1 MLPAYLSLYVYSN
14 SEDNDITTSK
24 KIRNS
29 LNIILF
35 VGVGFVALFSLSAVI
50 VSLSSELI
58 GDLIPFLSILLSM
71 LILYFGIGELK
82 GEQIFS
88 SKISSLSSKIGN
100 PKNTNPIGF
109 ILFGVSYGLASVG
122 CALPIFISV
131 VTKSITRLPREG
143 NPPPRIVETSSGML
157 NSIGLANI
165 GVEEYINKMIP
176 KYNNMDIPIIMNIAG
191 SSEEEYC
198 EVMDLV
204 ESVSSNIV
212 GYEIN
217 ISCPNVKV
225 GGMEFGVDCELT
237 EKLTSQL
244 RKRTERLLI
253 MKLSPNV
260 TDISAIAQSAANGGA
275 DAVSAINT
283 LVGMSINIQ
292 SMKSN
297 IHYGFAGL
305 SGPAIKP
312 VGIASVYKIHQS
324 VKIPIIGIGGIKS
337 SDDVLEY
344 MLAGAFAVE
353 IGTANYRD
361 PNVGNNIISDIN
373 NFLDENNIK
382 SINQIIGKVKL
393 GK

>member
-1 MLPAYLSLYVYSN
+1 MPKVSTSLGKVEFKN
-14 SEDNDITTSK
+14 P
-24 KIRNS
+24 
-29 LNIILF
+29 
-35 VGVGFVALFSLSAVI
+35 VFVASGTYGYGNEI
-50 VSLSSELI
+50 SELI
-58 GDLIPFLSILLSM
+58 DINNLG
-71 LILYFGIGELK
+71 
-82 GEQIFS
+82 
-88 SKISSLSSKIGN
+88 
-100 PKNTNPIGF
+100 
-109 ILFGVSYGLASVG
+109 A
-122 CALPIFISV
+122 V
-131 VTKSITRLPREG
+131 VTKSITRYPREG

-176 KYNNMDIPIIMNIAG
+176 EYNHMNTPIIMNIAG

-204 ESVSSNIV
+204 ESVSSNII

-225 GGMEFGVDCELT
+225 GGMEFGVDCDLT
-237 EKLTSQL
+237 ERLTSKL

-260 TDISAIAQSAANGGA
+260 TDISSIARSAANGGA

-283 LVGMSINIQ
+283 VVGMSINVQ

-305 SGPAIKP
+305 SGPSIKP
-312 VGIASVYKIHQS
+312 IGIASVYKIYQS
-324 VKIPIIGIGGIKS
+324 VKIPIIGIGGITS
-337 SDDVLEY
+337 SNDVLEY
-344 MLAGAFAVE
+344 MMAGAFAVE

-361 PNVGNNIISDIN
+361 PGVGNNIVSDIRK
-373 NFLDENNIK
+373 FLDENNIE
-382 SINQIIGKVKL
+382 SINEIIGSVKL
-393 GK
+393 GQ